1 MIRRRV
7 RDGGIWRLDSLG
19 AGILDRD
26 PGFRYHLLPLL
37 HLVVAPWW
45 ALSSLLLLVLA
56 GGREA
61 LHCLS

>member
-26 PGFRYHLLPLL
+26 PGFRYLK
-37 HLVVAPWW
+37 WQ
-45 ALSSLLLLVLA
+45 LA
-56 GGREA
+56 FT
-61 LHCLS
+61 